1 VQLLQKLSIRAT
13 NGPDKLM
20 KVIKQPVT
28 MHLPAGCTRVGF
40 SRSAPEVIALP
51 TFVADLPDDSH
62 TLFVVRAAHQP
73 CPSPLHPYLH
83 PTQPRR
89 SAMGR
94 SLHSCPSSFSAP
106 TDGARPTVGRWAHS
120 HTAK

>member
-62 TLFVVRAAHQP
+62 TLFVVRCGASAP
-73 CPSPLHPYLH
+73 PSPPIFPPDRTHAKRHGAFLQLAC
-83 PTQPRR
+83 T
-89 SAMGR
+89 SCV
-94 SLHSCPSSFSAP
+94 SLQ
-106 TDGARPTVGRWAHS
+106 GARFPPY
-120 HTAK
+120 

>member
-51 TFVADLPDDSH
+51 TFVADLPDDQH
-62 TLFVVRAAHQP
+62 TLFVVRWP
-73 CPSPLHPYLH
+73 LNPSP
-83 PTQPRR
+83 TRAVRR
-89 SAMGR
+89 
-94 SLHSCPSSFSAP
+94 
-106 TDGARPTVGRWAHS
+106 
-120 HTAK
+120 